1 MSKQKQLSIY
11 EKAQLLKAGQVVEIQ
26 GDYFKARR
34 IEADPLTCPCTV
46 CELDSICRMEHC
58 DICSELE
65 TRAEHNWILELA
77 HPL

>member
-26 GDYFKARR
+26 GDYFKAKKL
-34 IEADPLTCPCTV
+34 EADPLTSACEV

-58 DICSELE
+58 DICSALE

>member
-46 CELDSICRMEHC
+46 CELDSICKMAHLE
-58 DICSELE
+58 ICCELE
-65 TRAEHNWILELA
+65 TRAEHDWILELA